1 MIFFL
6 HFVLHFVVVH
16 DFCCWSF
23 CCFSSFLLLFFVYCF
38 LTPSL
43 TVPWTIVK
51 FLHPFY
57 TFSQPITE
65 WFATLSFLTLS
76 RSFHS
81 FTATFT
87 SAAVLSGHFL
97 STDVFYLL
105 LLHGHFTCVYQ
116 GPPAN
121 RQFLL
126 EICRASYWS
135 SNTGLAH
142 LFVWFT
148 VIHHLYN

>member
-23 CCFSSFLLLFFVYCF
+23 CCCSSFLLLFFVYCF

-57 TFSQPITE
+57 TFSQRITE
-65 WFATLSFLTLS
+65 WFATLSFLTLL

-81 FTATFT
+81 FTASFT
-87 SAAVLSGHFL
+87 SATVSSGHFL

-105 LLHGHFTCVYQ
+105 LHHRHFTCVFQ
-116 GPPAN
+116 GTSAS
-121 RQFLL
+121 RQFFI
-126 EICRASYWS
+126 EICRASYCS

-142 LFVWFT
+142 LFV
-148 VIHHLYN
+148 

>member
-1 MIFFL
+1 MIIFL
-6 HFVLHFVVVH
+6 HFVHHFVVVH
-16 DFCCWSF
+16 DFCCSSF
-23 CCFSSFLLLFFVYCF
+23 CCCSSFLLLFFVDCF

-51 FLHPFY
+51 FLHPFC
-57 TFSQPITE
+57 TFSQRITE

-81 FTATFT
+81 FTASFT
-87 SAAVLSGHFL
+87 SATVFSGHFL

-105 LLHGHFTCVYQ
+105 LHHRHFTCVYQ
-116 GPPAN
+116 GTSAS
-121 RQFLL
+121 RQFFI
-126 EICRASYWS
+126 EICRASYCS